1 MNDNEK
7 ELAESFFQ
15 DAKGDIGDKLR
26 SLFDQM
32 WFVAPLFRTVENQA
46 AAGGKV
52 YAFYFT
58 ARNGHGNELPT
69 VFNHPEYNE
78 SVGVFIDETF
88 SKTVRRMW
96 IQFAKTGD
104 PSLGAD
110 ISPDGKEHQWPLY
123 DPENKWVMVLD
134 ESNIHPEKG
143 SDMQL
148 LDWDRTYF
156 LTRYYLF

>member
-69 VFNHPEYNE
+69 VFNHPEMTADM
-78 SVGVFIDETF
+78 GRAFDETF
-88 SKTVRRMW
+88 SRTMRKMW
-96 IQFAKTGD
+96 TKFAKTGD

-110 ISPDGKEHQWPLY
+110 LSPDGREKVWPVY
-123 DPENKWVMVLD
+123 NPENKRVMVFD
-134 ESNIHPEKG
+134 EFNIHPEKE
-143 SDMQL
+143 SERKIV
-148 LDWDRTYF
+148 DWDRTYF
-156 LTRYYLF
+156 LTKYFWV